1 MSAPELS
8 AQATKATGLS
18 DPTESGSL
26 FQRLYTGRTNYEFVR
41 NWRRWA
47 MVSGAVIL
55 IGLIALLTKGLS
67 FGIDFKGGTEWEV
80 QKKDISVE
88 QARDLVD
95 PLVDGIPVVQIVGGD
110 RLRIK
115 GTKSDAATRD
125 KVSTALA
132 KEAGVTTKDVSVS
145 FVGPSW
151 GQDVSK
157 KARQALIWFFIVIA
171 GFISLRFEW
180 KMAISALA
188 AVLHDIFITVSIYAL
203 TGFEVTPATVIA
215 FLTILGFSL
224 YDTIVVF
231 DKVNDNGKHFGSNG
245 RLGYTDIVNLSMNQV
260 LMRSLNTSFLAILP
274 ILSLLVVGAG
284 FLGASALTDFA
295 LALLIGLVTGAYSS
309 IFVASPLLAFLKE
322 REPAWAAVRK
332 KLAKG
337 GDALSTDDAKQ
348 ARLAA
353 AQPGGNTAE
362 ATPATLFPGAVP
374 RPRKQGK
381 TK

>member
-8 AQATKATGLS
+8 ATPASEAAA
-18 DPTESGSL
+18 SGSL
-26 FQRLYTGRTNYEFVR
+26 WQRLYNGRTNYEFVR
-41 NWRRWA
+41 HWRRWV
-47 MVSGAVIL
+47 MISGAVML

-80 QKKDISVE
+80 PKKTTTVE

-95 PLVDGIPVVQIVGGD
+95 PLLDGIPVVQIVGND
-110 RLRIK
+110 TLRIK
-115 GTKSDAATRD
+115 GTNTDAATRD

-132 KEAGVTTKDVSVS
+132 KQASVQPKDVSVS

-151 GQDVSK
+151 GEDISN

-180 KMAISALA
+180 KMALSALA
-188 AVLHDIFITVSIYAL
+188 AVLHDIFVTVSIYAL
-203 TGFEVTPATVIA
+203 SGFEVTPATIIA

-231 DKVNDNGKHFGSNG
+231 DKVNDNAKSFLSGG
-245 RLGYTDIVNLSMNQV
+245 RLAYTDIVNLSMNQV

-274 ILSLLVVGAG
+274 ILSLLIVGAG
-284 FLGASALTDFA
+284 ILGASALTDFA
-295 LALLIGLVTGAYSS
+295 LALLIGLLTGAYSS

-322 REPAWAAVRK
+322 REPSWAAIRK
-332 KLAKG
+332 RLAKG
-337 GDALSTDDAKQ
+337 GDELTMDEAKH
-348 ARLAA
+348 ARVAA
-353 AQPGGNTAE
+353 AKPGGNTSE
-362 ATPATLFPGAVP
+362 STPTTLFPGAVP